1 MCGELTGADH
11 GASVQGVRSPV
22 WSPGPS
28 GSPALRS
35 PAGETHR
42 AAHATTQPPHPA
54 PTAALGQSALR
65 QTLSTKNRDRTERQ
79 RHKQMV

>member
-1 MCGELTGADH
+1 MCGELTGADP
-11 GASVQGVRSPV
+11 GAAVQGVRSLV

-35 PAGETHR
+35 PVGETHG

-54 PTAALGQSALR
+54 PTAALRQSALR
-65 QTLSTKNRDRTERQ
+65 QTLSTERQ
-79 RHKQMV
+79 GYK